1 MQKISSQEG
10 ENFSFLFLSLSFFF
24 FYSPVSVELVNN
36 NINSKTISK
45 LLTTVDLLLI
55 CNNSYKISVKELC
68 SYMPTMPPM

>member
-1 MQKISSQEG
+1 MQKLSSQEG
-10 ENFSFLFLSLSFFF
+10 ENFLFYFFLLF

-55 CNNSYKISVKELC
+55 CNNSCKISVKELC
-68 SYMPTMPPM
+68 SCMPTMPPM